1 VSKSISTKRVLI
13 TSFLVD
19 SLDVL
24 INIVI
29 AVITGSTVMF
39 AEALQGLADLISVGM
54 LLIGFRSSKKRSNKQ
69 HPFGYGKEQYFWA
82 LIAVFVIIGVTSTL
96 SFYSGLHR
104 WLNAEKVEYIVVAYI
119 ALITSVF
126 SNGYAFMVSL
136 RKLQGSRPLSR
147 LPREFMDSSD
157 VATRTTLA
165 LDGAGTLAAIFGLAA
180 LISYGLTNNSKF
192 DGLGAM
198 AIGILL
204 LALALI
210 LLFTTKSLVTGKSA
224 SGKVKKQITK
234 ATLQIPQV
242 NSVLDLRTMIMG
254 PESLLINVK
263 VHLKDDLSTD
273 EVEQVIDEVKE
284 NIRKNIEGRAHISVE
299 PETPPKPRIARK

>member
-1 VSKSISTKRVLI
+1 MKPVTTKRVLL
-13 TSFLVD
+13 TSFFID
-19 SLDVL
+19 ALDVV
-24 INIVI
+24 INIAI
-29 AVITGSTVMF
+29 AVVTGSAVML
-39 AEALQGLADLISVGM
+39 AEALQGLADLTSVGL

-104 WLNAEKVEYIVVAYI
+104 WLNPDKVEYIAVAYA
-119 ALITSVF
+119 ALIASFF

-136 RKLQGSRPLSR
+136 RKLQGNKPLR
-147 LPREFMDSSD
+147 KLPREFMESSD

-165 LDGAGTLAAIFGLAA
+165 LDGAGTLAAVFGLAA
-180 LISYGLTNNSKF
+180 LITYGLTNNSRF

-198 AIGILL
+198 AIGVLL
-204 LALALI
+204 LGLALV

-234 ATLQIPQV
+234 ATLQTPKV
-242 NSVLDLRTMIMG
+242 NSVLGLRTMIMG
-254 PESLLINVK
+254 PENLLINVK

-273 EVEQVIDEVKE
+273 EVEKVIDNIKE
-284 NIRKNIEGRAHISVE
+284 NIRKNVQGKAHISVE
-299 PETPPKPRIARK
+299 PETPPQPRKNKI